1 MAVVV
6 KNPPAKFR
14 RCKRCRFDP
23 WLRKVPWRR
32 AWQPTPVFLPFFPW
46 AEEPGRLQ
54 STGSQRVRSTEVT
67 WWSESE
73 SRSVL
78 SDPLWSLGL
87 HRPWDSP
94 WTTQTMGFS
103 KPDTGVGNLS
113 FLQGTF
119 PTQGLNPGLLH
130 CRQIPYPAEPDD
142 LTHTQINL
150 MCMCVHKNKDYKE
163 ILQNINSGS
172 NDLL

>member
-1 MAVVV
+1 MNPWVG
-6 KNPPAKFR
+6 KNLEKEMVTHSSILAWKI
-14 RCKRCRFDP
+14 P
-23 WLRKVPWRR
+23 W
-32 AWQPTPVFLPFFPW
+32 T
-46 AEEPGRLQ
+46 EEPGRLQ
-54 STGSQRVRSTEVT
+54 STGSQRVRLTEVT
-67 WWSESE
+67 WWSERE

>member
-1 MAVVV
+1 MQVWSLAQEGPLEEGMATYSSILAFL
-6 KNPPAKFR
+6 PMDR
-14 RCKRCRFDP
+14 G
-23 WLRKVPWRR
+23 
-32 AWQPTPVFLPFFPW
+32 AWQATVYRVTKIWIDWNDLVKWKWKSFSPV
-46 AEEPGRLQ
+46 R
-54 STGSQRVRSTEVT
+54 T
-67 WWSESE
+67 
-73 SRSVL
+73 SVV
-78 SDPLWSLGL
+78 
-87 HRPWDSP
+87 P

-103 KPDTGVGNLS
+103 KPDTGVGSLS

-130 CRQIPYPAEPDD
+130 CRRIPHPAEPDD